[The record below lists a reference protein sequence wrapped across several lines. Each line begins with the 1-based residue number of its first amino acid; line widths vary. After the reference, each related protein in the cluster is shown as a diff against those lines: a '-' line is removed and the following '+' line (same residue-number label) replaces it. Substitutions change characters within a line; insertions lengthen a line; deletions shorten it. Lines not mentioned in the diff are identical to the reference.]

1 MEVGAAFACGV
12 LVTVA
17 VLATMGHPPETQLYA
32 PGAAPVTAA
41 ATSVTVPRLTPS
53 VAYRPLPLEAVT
65 EAEELSL
72 EAEEDPIALS
82 PVAALAPMAW
92 GWGVL
97 AVVLAAAVG
106 AVLGHTWRRL
116 SRPAGLAEL
125 EAVAVPAEGEWGMA
139 AILGKR
145 RALSRDRKDMLE
157 APWSEKRKHMAV
169 ALSREL
175 REKYNVRSMVVRKG
189 DEVRVHSGH
198 QKGKVGKVIQSD
210 IGNLEVVVEGVEV
223 KKNNGKTVS
232 VPQMP
237 SRLEITNLVLDD
249 PGRVAILERRAKG
262 RAEEAE
268 RRRQRQA
275 GEALPGV
282 AAAVVAS
289 P

>member
-1 MEVGAAFACGV
+1 MAPNRHSTTAEVGAAFGCGV

-17 VLATMGHPPETQLYA
+17 VLATVGHTPDTQLYA
-32 PGAAPVTAA
+32 TGAAS

-53 VAYRPLPLEAVT
+53 VAHRPLPLETVT
-65 EAEELSL
+65 EAEEFVSL
-72 EAEEDPIALS
+72 EAEEDPVALS
-82 PVAALAPMAW
+82 PVAALAPTAW

-106 AVLGHTWRRL
+106 AVLGHAWRRL

-175 REKYNVRSMVVRKG
+175 RE
-189 DEVRVHSGH
+189 
-198 QKGKVGKVIQSD
+198 
-210 IGNLEVVVEGVEV
+210 
-223 KKNNGKTVS
+223 
-232 VPQMP
+232 
-237 SRLEITNLVLDD
+237 
-249 PGRVAILERRAKG
+249 
-262 RAEEAE
+262 
-268 RRRQRQA
+268 
-275 GEALPGV
+275 
-282 AAAVVAS
+282 
-289 P
+289 